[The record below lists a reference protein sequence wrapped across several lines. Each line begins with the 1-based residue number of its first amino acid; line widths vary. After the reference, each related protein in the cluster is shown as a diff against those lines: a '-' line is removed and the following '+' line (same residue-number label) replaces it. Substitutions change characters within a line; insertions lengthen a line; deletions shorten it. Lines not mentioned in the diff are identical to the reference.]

1 MTVGTTSGGFGV
13 GFFLAIVAAM
23 GTYHMAACVIAIVPI
38 AMTVV
43 FFFIPSD
50 RKLWAEGNVE

>member
-1 MTVGTTSGGFGV
+1 MTVGTTLGGFGV
-13 GFFLAIVAAM
+13 GFFPAIVAAM
-23 GTYHMAACVIAIVPI
+23 GTYHMAACAIAIVPI

-50 RKLWAEGNVE
+50 RKLWAEGNAE